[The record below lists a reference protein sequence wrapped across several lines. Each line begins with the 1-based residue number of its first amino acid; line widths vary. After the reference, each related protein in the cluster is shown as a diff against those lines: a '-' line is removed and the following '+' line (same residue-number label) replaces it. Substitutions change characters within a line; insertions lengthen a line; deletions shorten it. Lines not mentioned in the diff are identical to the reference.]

1 LGVILVGLHLA
12 DYLVRYRLIPV
23 CYYFLRFYLSLLR
36 IRVIGEDSAYFHQAK
51 HGRVIAAIWHQR
63 FLPALAYVVKFR
75 TFRPMVMI
83 SQSRDGE
90 LISRIAE
97 RLGLVPV
104 RGSSTQGGREAL
116 MIIAR
121 ELRKNPGVIHIVDG
135 PTGPKGVVK
144 PGLIAMAQV
153 SGAAIFPIIVSA
165 DRAWVV
171 GSWDQF
177 LVPKPFSKV
186 TIRWGEPFL
195 VPRRLP
201 KDQFE
206 ALRQDIEKR
215 LKEAYAEADLSS
227 GWKTPL

>member
-1 LGVILVGLHLA
+1 
-12 DYLVRYRLIPV
+12 
-23 CYYFLRFYLSLLR
+23 
-36 IRVIGEDSAYFHQAK
+36 
-51 HGRVIAAIWHQR
+51 
-63 FLPALAYVVKFR
+63 
-75 TFRPMVMI
+75 MVMI

-90 LISRIAE
+90 LISRVAE

-116 MIIAR
+116 MTIAR

-144 PGLIAMAQV
+144 PGLIAIAQV

-165 DRAWVV
+165 ERAWVMR
-171 GSWDQF
+171 SWDRF

-186 TIRWGEPFL
+186 TIKWEEPFL

-201 KDQFE
+201 EDRFE
-206 ALRQDIEKR
+206 ALRQDIEKK